1 MRLSRIHRP
10 CYPNWK
16 VSLVIWDIAVSAH
29 GGKSLATARTAP
41 RGMRYNS
48 NQTQSTL
55 HPDMKLI
62 TLFAILFTSF
72 ALSATAADP
81 WIIDPH
87 THFKGETQ
95 IAYEGQTREWHPENS
110 LGHVV
115 VPEDYRELAD
125 RLEIQATLITE
136 ATDQD
141 QPRFNDWIFE
151 HARKSDLVC
160 GYTAREDLSSSGFLE
175 RHKRY
180 VKTGYLNGYRF
191 RGDELN
197 GYLNN
202 KTARKHLKRLEKE
215 GLVVDLLINPSQ
227 APDVVQLAREFPKMK
242 IVINHCFG
250 ARMQNG
256 KVDDAW
262 ALAVK
267 VCAVFPNVHMKIS
280 SILNFAETEPF
291 VESAPTELEYYLPIL
306 KTCFEAF
313 GEDRVIFATNWGVSA
328 HFGKVDDVVRI
339 VKEFLSTK
347 GDSAVMKGMR
357 ENAIRV
363 YGINKAH
370 LR

>member
-1 MRLSRIHRP
+1 MKRKTLITSLL
-10 CYPNWK
+10 
-16 VSLVIWDIAVSAH
+16 VSLAVHA
-29 GGKSLATARTAP
+29 A
-41 RGMRYNS
+41 
-48 NQTQSTL
+48 
-55 HPDMKLI
+55 
-62 TLFAILFTSF
+62 
-72 ALSATAADP
+72 AADP

-87 THFKGETQ
+87 THFKGEEQ
-95 IAYEGQTREWHPENS
+95 IAYEGKTREWHPDNS

-125 RLEIQATLITE
+125 RLEIQSTLITE

-141 QPRFNDWIFE
+141 QSRFNHWILD

-160 GYTAREDLSSSGFLE
+160 GYTAREDLASSGFLE
-175 RHKRY
+175 RHKGY
-180 VKTGYLNGYRF
+180 AKTGYLNGYRF

-197 GYLNN
+197 GYLDD
-202 KTARKHLKRLEKE
+202 KTARKHLERLENE
-215 GLVVDLLINPSQ
+215 GLVVDLLINPSH
-227 APDVVQLAREFPKMK
+227 APDVVQLAREFPEMK

-250 ARMQNG
+250 ARMEDG

-262 ALAVK
+262 SLAVK

-291 VESAPTELEYYLPIL
+291 VESAPTELEYYLPVL
-306 KTCFEAF
+306 ETCFEAF

-328 HFGKVDDVVRI
+328 HFGKVDDVVGI
-339 VKEFLSTK
+339 VKEFLETK
-347 GDSAVMKGMR
+347 GDAAVKKGMR

-363 YGINKAH
+363 YGINRAH